1 MCGAV
6 HLRATLTSHD
16 VVACHCDMCRNWG
29 GGPLFAVEGIRDLR
43 IEGEENVSVYRSSD
57 WAERG
62 FCRQCGTH
70 LFYRLLATGDH
81 VLPVGL
87 LEESPDWSFEAEIY
101 VDERPAYYEFAN
113 DTRKLTGKEVM
124 EMYQS
129 GSGEGGSG

>member
-1 MCGAV
+1 MD
-6 HLRATLTSHD
+6 SK
-16 VVACHCDMCRNWG
+16 
-29 GGPLFAVEGIRDLR
+29 FAVEGIRGIR
-43 IEGEENVSVYRSSD
+43 IEGEEHVSVYRSSD
-57 WAERG
+57 RVERG

-70 LFYRLLATGDH
+70 MFYRLLATEDH

-87 LEESPDWSFEAEIY
+87 LEEDPDWSFEAEIY